1 VKPPWAVALAGVVA
15 AALLVGVG
23 RWEGSRHAD
32 VENDG
37 IARVAA
43 AIGPLDS
50 PSLVGF
56 RFLSRFQCLVYRRG
70 ANRFALEFCVDRR
83 GRVVEA
89 IDRRS
94 GETKW
99 WSLREDFG
107 AARVRVD
114 RNEVERLIVRMCEGC
129 AAIFE
134 RAKTGAPG
142 PPSG

>member
-1 VKPPWAVALAGVVA
+1 VVA
-15 AALLVGVG
+15 AVLLVGIG

-32 VENDG
+32 AENSG
-37 IARVAA
+37 IERVAQA
-43 AIGPLDS
+43 VGPLDS
-50 PSLVGF
+50 PSLHGF
-56 RFLSRFQCLVYRRG
+56 RMLSRFQCLVYRRG
-70 ANRFALEFCVDRR
+70 ANRYALELCVDRE

-99 WSLREDFG
+99 WSLREDF
-107 AARVRVD
+107 AAADVRVD
-114 RNEVERLIVRMCEGC
+114 RAEVERLIIRMCEGC

-134 RAKTGAPG
+134 RAKTNAPG